1 MMSQSLEHG
10 KRLKQAAVILAALLL
25 GLAIA
30 VLPQSQ
36 LILILVAVVALA
48 GVALIFAEP
57 TIGLAL
63 TLIAGPFEPYESIM
77 LHLPIS
83 AGQALLVITLGAWIA
98 RMIYQRRVGIQTGTL
113 FWPLITFIGVGAL
126 SFFAA
131 SSFELWI
138 KECIKWAE
146 VLVVY
151 LFAISQIRANPRA
164 RTFLLGAI
172 LISALFEAGLG
183 IYQFGLRGT
192 GPQEFLI
199 SGSHYRAY
207 GTFEQPNPFG
217 GYMGL
222 TWPLAAAIGLFSLRQ
237 SIHHLFSASRSTREA
252 WHSYALS
259 GVCLL
264 AAALGIVALGLSW
277 SRGAWIGAV
286 AAVVVMFIIA
296 LRKPVASATIIALL
310 AVCIVTFNLID
321 LLPVSLR
328 SRLTDFTQEF
338 SSFDVR
344 GVSISSSNYSVI
356 ERLAHW
362 QAAQN
367 MIVAHPFFGVG
378 FGNYGAAYD
387 QYRTAN
393 WPIALGHAHNYY
405 LNIWAETGII
415 GLLAY
420 LLLWGM
426 IFYRTIKTF
435 YRRSTPAPPLGH
447 GITSNTSLLLAAV
460 ALGMLGAWV
469 QLSVHEV
476 VDNLYVANIFLLL
489 GAYFGMIDSL
499 GIPNQRTESLTS
511 TTQS

>member
-1 MMSQSLEHG
+1 MAL
-10 KRLKQAAVILAALLL
+10 VALLL

-36 LILILVAVVALA
+36 LILILIAVVALA
-48 GVALIFAEP
+48 GLALIFAEP
-57 TIGLAL
+57 TFGLAL

-83 AGQALLVITLGAWIA
+83 AGQALLVITLGAWVV
-98 RMIYQRRVGIQTGTL
+98 RMIYQRRVGIQTGAL
-113 FWPLITFIGVGAL
+113 FWPLITFVSVGAL

-131 SSFELWI
+131 SSFELWA
-138 KECIKWAE
+138 KECVKWGS
-146 VLVVY
+146 VLLVY
-151 LFAISQIRANPRA
+151 LFTYSHIRANPRTRA
-164 RTFLLGAI
+164 FLLGAI
-172 LISALFEAGLG
+172 LMSALFEAGLG
-183 IYQFGLRGT
+183 IFQFGLRGT

-199 SGSHYRAY
+199 SGRFYRAY

-222 TWPLAAAIGLFSLRQ
+222 TWPLAAAIGLYSLRQ
-237 SIHHLFSASRSTREA
+237 SIHHLFNPSRSTRDA
-252 WHSYALS
+252 WRSYVLTCF
-259 GVCLL
+259 CLL
-264 AAALGIVALGLSW
+264 VGALGIVALGLSW

-286 AAVVVMFIIA
+286 AAVVVMFVVA

-310 AVCIVTFNLID
+310 AICIVTFNLID
-321 LLPVSLR
+321 LLPISLR
-328 SRLTDFTQEF
+328 NRLTDFTQSF

-344 GVSISSSNYSVI
+344 GVNINDENYSVI

-362 QAAQN
+362 QAAEN

-387 QYRTAN
+387 QYRTVN

-405 LNIWAETGII
+405 LNIWAETGIV

-426 IFYRTIKTF
+426 AFYQAIKTF
-435 YRRSTPAPPLGH
+435 YRRSATAPPLGH
-447 GITSNTSLLLAAV
+447 GTCRITGSTSLLLAAV
-460 ALGMLGAWV
+460 AIGMLGAWV
-469 QLSVHEV
+469 QLSVHEL
-476 VDNLYVANIFLLL
+476 VDNLYVANIFLLV
-489 GAYFGMIDSL
+489 GAYFGIIDSL
-499 GIPNQRTESLTS
+499 GTPNQLTESPTH
-511 TTQS
+511 TAQS

>member
-1 MMSQSLEHG
+1 MMSQILDNG
-10 KRLKQAAVILAALLL
+10 KLLRQAGIALIALLL

-30 VLPQSQ
+30 LLPLSQ
-36 LILILVAVVALA
+36 LTLILLAVTAFA

-57 TIGLAL
+57 TFGLAL
-63 TLIAGPFEPYESIM
+63 TLLAGPFEPYESIM

-83 AGQALLVITLGAWIA
+83 AGQALLLITLGAWAA
-98 RMIYQRRVGIQTGTL
+98 RIIYQRRLGIHTGPL
-113 FWPLITFIGVGAL
+113 FWPLIAFLGIGAL

-138 KECIKWAE
+138 KECVKWAE
-146 VLVVY
+146 LLIVY
-151 LFAISQIRANPRA
+151 LFTISQIKTNARA
-164 RTFLLGAI
+164 RTFILGAI
-172 LISALFEAGLG
+172 LVSALFEAGLG
-183 IYQFGLRGT
+183 IFQFGLRGV
-192 GPQEFLI
+192 GPIEFLI
-199 SGSHYRAY
+199 SGHYYRAY

-237 SIHHLFSASRSTREA
+237 SLQHLSSPLRNSRGA
-252 WHSYALS
+252 WRSYALTLFS
-259 GVCLL
+259 LL
-264 AAALGIVALGLSW
+264 VGALGLVALGFSW
-277 SRGAWIGAV
+277 SRGAWLGAIV
-286 AAVVVMFIIA
+286 AIVVMFIIV
-296 LRKPVASATIIALL
+296 LRRPAASITIIALV
-310 AVCIVTFNLID
+310 AVCVIAFNMID
-321 LLPVSLR
+321 LLPISLR

-344 GVSISSSNYSVI
+344 GIRINSSNYSVI

-367 MIVAHPFFGVG
+367 MIVDHPWFGVG

-387 QYRTAN
+387 HYRTVN

-420 LLLWGM
+420 LVLWGSV
-426 IFYRTIKTF
+426 FYRTIKTF
-435 YRRSTPAPPLGH
+435 YRRSDATSRGQGPRRNAANASPL
-447 GITSNTSLLLAAV
+447 IAAI

-469 QLSVHEV
+469 QLSVHQT
-476 VDNLYVANIFLLL
+476 VDNLYVANIFLLI
-489 GAYFGMIDSL
+489 GAYFGIIDSL
-499 GIPNQRTESLTS
+499 ADSSHHAESLI
-511 TTQS
+511 QP

>member
-1 MMSQSLEHG
+1 MAL
-10 KRLKQAAVILAALLL
+10 VALLL

-36 LILILVAVVALA
+36 LILILVAVMALA

-83 AGQALLVITLGAWIA
+83 AGQALLVITLGAWVVK
-98 RMIYQRRVGIQTGTL
+98 MIYQRRVGIQTGTL
-113 FWPLITFIGVGAL
+113 FWPLVAFAGVGAL

-131 SSFELWI
+131 SSFELWA
-138 KECIKWAE
+138 KECVKWGG
-146 VLVVY
+146 VLLVY
-151 LFAISQIRANPRA
+151 LYTYSHIRANPRT

-183 IYQFGLRGT
+183 IYQFGLRGI

-199 SGSHYRAY
+199 SGRYYRAY

-222 TWPLAAAIGLFSLRQ
+222 TWPLAAVIGLYSLRQ
-237 SIHHLFSASRSTREA
+237 SIRHLFGPARSTRDA
-252 WHSYALS
+252 WRSYALTCF
-259 GVCLL
+259 CLL
-264 AAALGIVALGLSW
+264 VGALGGVALGLSW

-286 AAVVVMFIIA
+286 AAVVVMFVVA

-310 AVCIVTFNLID
+310 AVCILAFNLID

-328 SRLTDFTQEF
+328 NRLTDFTQSF

-344 GVSISSSNYSVI
+344 GVNINNENYSVI

-362 QAAQN
+362 QAAEN

-387 QYRTAN
+387 QYRAVN

-405 LNIWAETGII
+405 LNIWAETGIV

-426 IFYRTIKTF
+426 AFYQTIKTF
-435 YRRSTPAPPLGH
+435 YRRSTTAPPQGYGIH
-447 GITSNTSLLLAAV
+447 GITGNTSLLLAAV
-460 ALGMLGAWV
+460 ALGLLGAWV

-476 VDNLYVANIFLLL
+476 VDNLYVANIFLLV
-489 GAYFGMIDSL
+489 GAYFGIVDSL
-499 GIPNQRTESLTS
+499 GEANHPAEPLVH